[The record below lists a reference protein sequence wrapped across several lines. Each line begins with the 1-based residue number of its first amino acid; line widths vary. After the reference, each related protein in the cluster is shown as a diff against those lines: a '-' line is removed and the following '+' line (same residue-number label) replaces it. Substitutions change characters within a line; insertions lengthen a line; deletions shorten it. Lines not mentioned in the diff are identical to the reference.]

1 MALVHGVETVEV
13 NTPSGLVRVVKSAV
27 IYLIGTDYKSE
38 DTFNTPILC
47 SNDSDDALY
56 FGSPDDYSQDK
67 YTIPHALK
75 FIRAQSGGAA
85 TIIVMNVFDRASM
98 TEEIADESHAIT
110 NRKITL
116 DKYPLSAV
124 VVTNSGGTVTYVE
137 DTDYTIEGRV
147 ITIIDSALAN
157 GVTLLSTYDAG
168 DTSLVTA
175 TEVIGSTSSKTGI
188 YGARLCYTLF
198 GLVPKIFIAPEYS
211 QIAAVASALVAEMPR
226 HKAICII
233 DSVASTRA
241 QSITDRNDPTKAFGT
256 ASERAFLCFPKLNAY
271 WSGRGSN
278 DIFYLSQFIA
288 GVISATDNNPA
299 LGFHYSPSNQP
310 IQLALGTQTPI
321 TCAPNDSAGDTDASL
336 LNAAGIT
343 TVFGAPAS
351 GLKVWGNYS
360 ASYPSVGNAYSF
372 LCVRRTMDIVH
383 ESLEF
388 AALQFIDKP
397 ITQSLIDAIR
407 ASGNDFVR
415 TLIARGALLP
425 GSKITYDPAR
435 NSPAQIAAGRLT
447 FGISAMVPTP
457 NQIMTYESFLDISL
471 LSFQ

>member
-27 IYLIGTDYKSE
+27 IYLIGTDYKDAE
-38 DTFNTPILC
+38 TLNTPILC
-47 SNDSDDALY
+47 NNASDDALY
-56 FGSPDDYSQDK
+56 FGNPDDFQDDN

-75 FIRAQSGGAA
+75 FIRAQGGGAA
-85 TIIVMNVFDRASM
+85 TIIVMNVFDRNSM
-98 TEEIADESHAIT
+98 TYEIEEESHAIT

-116 DKYPLSAV
+116 DYYPLSAV
-124 VVTNSGGTVTYVE
+124 VVTNVGGSTTYTLG
-137 DTDYTIEGRV
+137 TDYTISGRV
-147 ITIIDSALAN
+147 ITIINNALAN
-157 GVTLLSTYDAG
+157 GVSLLSTYDAG
-168 DTSLVTA
+168 DTDLVTG
-175 TEVIGSTSSKTGI
+175 TEIIGSTSTNTGI
-188 YGARLCYTLF
+188 YGARRCYTEF
-198 GLVPKIFIAPEYS
+198 GLVPKIFICPEYS
-211 QIAAVASALVAEMPR
+211 QLPAVASALTAEMSR

-233 DSVASTRA
+233 DSEAQSRA
-241 QSITDRNDPTKAFGT
+241 QSITDRNNPAKAFGT
-256 ASERAFLCFPKLNAY
+256 ASERAFLCYPKIDAY
-271 WSGRGSN
+271 WSGRGEN
-278 DIFYLSQFIA
+278 YPFWYSQFIA

-310 IQLALGTQTPI
+310 IQLALGTQFPV

-360 ASYPSVGNAYSF
+360 ASHPSVSNAYSF